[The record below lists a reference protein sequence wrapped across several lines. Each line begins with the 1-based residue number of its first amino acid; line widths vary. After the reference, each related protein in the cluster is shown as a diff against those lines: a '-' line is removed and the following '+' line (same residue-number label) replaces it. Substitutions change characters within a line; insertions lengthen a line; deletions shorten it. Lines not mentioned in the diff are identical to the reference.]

1 MAREIRGVQGSEFGG
16 FRHDRSSGGALGAEG
31 RYADSF
37 MGEAT
42 ATRGGFA
49 PAILRGASAAWR
61 TQRKRRRDGEVDV
74 VKVSIRPATWD
85 DRAAILA
92 LVVTM
97 GGHEDVAQHM
107 DPLRELGAMLRSSY
121 ARTFVADV
129 DGAVAGVANVQARS
143 SLTEDARIAILS
155 SVAVSESQRG
165 RGIGTLLLDAVDE
178 AARSRM
184 HGHRPAVGARANRSA
199 RIYREHGY
207 VEARPSATFRRGV
220 PELASDAPIVA
231 QFLARAAR
239 AASAVDAAIVELGT
253 AASVGMGADGAAT
266 EAADLAA
273 ESAAVAELRGL
284 SLPIVSEEAGVIGDD
299 PRPGDMWIA
308 LDPLDGSRNYRAG
321 LPPYGIAIGLVR
333 AGVAIAGFVCDLS
346 SGRRWWAGD
355 DGSRMR
361 TVEACTLGAANSSRC
376 RVRRASTISCG
387 RAASVIAHESP
398 AAVRSISVASPT
410 DRFRRSSRCGVRSR
424 TRTISRPRLRFYTRR
439 ARLCA
444 TQLAM
449 CRAWCPIRRVR
460 IVSSW
465 PPTKNLRND
474 CALAVD
480 LVLTGFRRCEP
491 RPQNRSEVGAA
502 S

>member
-178 AARSRM
+178 AARSL
-184 HGHRPAVGARANRSA
+184 GCTGIALQSA
-199 RIYREHGY
+199 RVRTGAHAFI
-207 VEARPSATFRRGV
+207 ASMATWK
-220 PELASDAPIVA
+220 P
-231 QFLARAAR
+231 
-239 AASAVDAAIVELGT
+239 
-253 AASVGMGADGAAT
+253 
-266 EAADLAA
+266 
-273 ESAAVAELRGL
+273 
-284 SLPIVSEEAGVIGDD
+284 D
-299 PRPGDMWIA
+299 PRP
-308 LDPLDGSRNYRAG
+308 P
-321 LPPYGIAIGLVR
+321 
-333 AGVAIAGFVCDLS
+333 F
-346 SGRRWWAGD
+346 
-355 DGSRMR
+355 
-361 TVEACTLGAANSSRC
+361 GA
-376 RVRRASTISCG
+376 
-387 RAASVIAHESP
+387 ESP
-398 AAVRSISVASPT
+398 SLQAM
-410 DRFRRSSRCGVRSR
+410 RRSSRN
-424 TRTISRPRLRFYTRR
+424 FWR
-439 ARLCA
+439 ARRGRLQQSMPQSSSSA
-444 TQLAM
+444 L
-449 CRAWCPIRRVR
+449 RRRLGWAPTVPRRKPR
-460 IVSSW
+460 ISPLNRRPSPNCGAFRFPSSAKK
-465 PPTKNLRND
+465 P
-474 CALAVD
+474 V
-480 LVLTGFRRCEP
+480 
-491 RPQNRSEVGAA
+491 
-502 S
+502 